1 MSLLHAE
8 IYNRQMFTVIEKH
21 IDLGV
26 NLLYPAKGNA
36 QNEREGKDPEL
47 KYISIILPVVSVVF
61 DDSNTSDM

>member
-1 MSLLHAE
+1 
-8 IYNRQMFTVIEKH
+8 MFTVIEKH